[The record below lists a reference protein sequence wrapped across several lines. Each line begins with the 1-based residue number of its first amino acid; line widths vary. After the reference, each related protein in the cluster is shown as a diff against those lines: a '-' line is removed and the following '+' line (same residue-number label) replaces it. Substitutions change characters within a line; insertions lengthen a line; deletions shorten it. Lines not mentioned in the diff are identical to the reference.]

1 MSKKEQKMV
10 VTAAIAVAV
19 IGILLAEFAPG
30 IFAGSLGET
39 FSGPFG
45 SYRNGLALRWGVI
58 GAVLGA
64 VAGFGWAKL
73 GK

>member
-10 VTAAIAVAV
+10 VTAAVAVAV
-19 IGILLAEFAPG
+19 VGIVIAEFAPG
-30 IFAGSLGET
+30 IFAGSMGEGL
-39 FSGPFG
+39 SGPFG

-73 GK
+73 KK